1 MNLLFLLVL
10 LSRNGAG
17 DINVSFVNTETL
29 AQCQQ
34 KQLLVKGIFSSANIP
49 IAESRCIGS
58 ELRFSEFG
66 HASSTSMIRHF
77 YLIHFR
83 KEAVD
88 IQKMP
93 DWRSCMKE
101 QAHGTDQGRVYCS
114 SSIQSLE
121 Q

>member
-1 MNLLFLLVL
+1 MKILFLLVL

-17 DINVSFVNTETL
+17 DINASFVNTETL

-49 IAESRCIGS
+49 IVESRCIGS
-58 ELRFSEFG
+58 ELQFSAFD
-66 HASSTSMIRHF
+66 HASSTRMVRHF

-83 KEAVD
+83 KEGVD
-88 IQKMP
+88 IQQMP
-93 DWRSCMKE
+93 DWRNCMKE
-101 QAHGTDQGRVYCS
+101 QARGADQDRVYCS

>member
-1 MNLLFLLVL
+1 MKLLFLLVL
-10 LSRNGAG
+10 LSQNGAG

-49 IAESRCIGS
+49 IVESRCIGS

-66 HASSTSMIRHF
+66 HASSTSMMRYF

-88 IQKMP
+88 IQQMP
-93 DWRSCMKE
+93 DWQSCM
-101 QAHGTDQGRVYCS
+101 QGQVRGVDQGRVYCS
-114 SSIQSLE
+114 SSIQTLE
-121 Q
+121 